1 MPTLVQLARRPVLI
15 VWVLALVAAVVALAA
30 LRLPPITPMAWA
42 GAALI
47 AVLVA
52 VGDRYAVAL
61 EDGGALSPAPA
72 LLIAGLSAAGWPLL
86 ALAALI
92 GTLAPA
98 FLRAPEAPSSPDS
111 RSHAGERGS
120 EPPTLD
126 SYSQRQERGR
136 ADSLPSAIGVG
147 AEGQAGVPR
156 VLAPN
161 LGIYFHQVVR
171 RIPLRDA
178 GARALIVGLLA
189 PIYPLVES
197 PSAVPYST
205 PPGLLGLLLLGALA
219 YAVVLLVGAL
229 GADRETLLTR
239 WSGPNR
245 WYALAMVPL
254 GGLLGALWSIS
265 PWAFVLGLAP
275 LAVAQHA
282 FRDQVALRRAN
293 ADFARLAVQR
303 ESLAMRLERLQAL
316 ATTMIGTFDVQAM
329 LEMLRERLAALLE
342 ADCGWV
348 VLREDDGGPR
358 LIAGRRPP
366 GSADHALALAAPGSY
381 AALFERGTVMLIA
394 DDRLSALAPA
404 SNDPTRWV
412 AVLSIPLIGE
422 QGVLGVICL
431 AFDRLRGLEA
441 DEQRVLTS
449 FARQAATVIENV
461 RLFDELNRKQDELIQ
476 SSKLAAVG
484 TFAAGIAHEFNNLL
498 AGMLGHAE
506 LGYRISDMEE
516 KNRSLDVVIQSC
528 RRGRSITQGLLTF
541 ARRREHKRQL
551 VDVAAAIDETLM
563 LVDVDLRKS
572 HIEIVREIDLVA
584 PTVCDSGQIAQV
596 VLNLV
601 TNARDAMKPHGGT
614 LTIGLCEREG
624 AIEIRVGDTGCGIPA
639 DIRDKIFEP
648 FVTTKGALGGSQT
661 PGTGLGLSV
670 SYGIV
675 RDHGGEIL
683 VDSVV
688 GGGTTMTVRLPIV
701 EEQVE
706 QAVAVGEC

>member
-1 MPTLVQLARRPVLI
+1 MPILVQLARRPILI
-15 VWVLALVAAVVALAA
+15 VWILALLAAAVALAA
-30 LRLPPITPMAWA
+30 LRLPPITPLAWA

-47 AVLVA
+47 AVLIA
-52 VGDRYAVAL
+52 AGDRYAVAL

-72 LLIAGLSAAGWPLL
+72 LLIAGLSVAGWPLL
-86 ALAALI
+86 ALAALL

-98 FLRAPEAPSSPDS
+98 FLSTKE
-111 RSHAGERGS
+111 SHAPHSTSSEVESRAESGS
-120 EPPTLD
+120 LSRLRLLARTL
-126 SYSQRQERGR
+126 
-136 ADSLPSAIGVG
+136 
-147 AEGQAGVPR
+147 EGYLR
-156 VLAPN
+156 
-161 LGIYFHQVVR
+161 QVVL
-171 RIPLRDA
+171 RIPGRDLA
-178 GARALIVGLLA
+178 ARALIVGLLA

-197 PSAVPYST
+197 PTVVPYST
-205 PPGLLGLLLLGALA
+205 PSGLLGLLLLGALA

-229 GADRETLLTR
+229 GADREMLLTR

-254 GGLLGALWSIS
+254 GGLLGALWSIN

-282 FRDQVALRRAN
+282 FRDQEALRRAN
-293 ADFARLAVQR
+293 ADFARLAMQR
-303 ESLAMRLERLQAL
+303 ESLATRLERLQAL
-316 ATTMIGTFDVQAM
+316 ATTMIGTFDVQSM
-329 LEMLRERLAALLE
+329 LELLRERLAALLE
-342 ADCGWV
+342 AEAGWV

-358 LIAGRRPP
+358 LIASRRPV
-366 GSADHALALAAPGSY
+366 GAGDQASVLAEPQSY
-381 AALFERGTVMLIA
+381 TALFERGTVMLIA
-394 DDRLSALAPA
+394 DDRLGALAPA
-404 SNDPTRWV
+404 SSDPAGWA
-412 AVLSIPLIGE
+412 AVLTIPLIGE

-506 LGYRISDMEE
+506 LGYRIPDMEE
-516 KNRSLDVVIQSC
+516 KNHALDVVIQSC
-528 RRGRSITQGLLTF
+528 RRGRSVTQGLLTF

-551 VDVAAAIDETLM
+551 ADVAAAIDETLM

-572 HIEIVREIDLVA
+572 HIEIVREIELVT
-584 PTVCDSGQIAQV
+584 PTVCDLGQIAQV

-601 TNARDAMKPHGGT
+601 TNARDAMKPQGGT
-614 LTIGLCEREG
+614 LTIGLYERG
-624 AIEIRVGDTGCGIPA
+624 DAIEISVGDTGCGIPEA
-639 DIRDKIFEP
+639 IRDKIFEP
-648 FVTTKGALGGSQT
+648 FVTTKGALGANQT

-675 RDHGGEIL
+675 RDHGGEIV
-683 VDSVV
+683 VDSAV
-688 GGGTTMTVRLPIV
+688 GRGTTMIVRLPIV

-706 QAVAVGEC
+706 QAVAVGE

>member
-1 MPTLVQLARRPVLI
+1 MPILAQLARRPILI
-15 VWVLALVAAVVALAA
+15 VWILALLAAAVALAA
-30 LRLPPITPMAWA
+30 LRLPPITPLAWA

-47 AVLVA
+47 AVLIA
-52 VGDRYAVAL
+52 AGDRYAVAL

-72 LLIAGLSAAGWPLL
+72 LLIAGLSVAGWPLL
-86 ALAALI
+86 ALAALV

-98 FLRAPEAPSSPDS
+98 FLGGDDPTSPPET
-111 RSHAGERGS
+111 RSNAE
-120 EPPTLD
+120 ELD
-126 SYSQRQERGR
+126 SAGTASRIGIIGS
-136 ADSLPSAIGVG
+136 SLGG
-147 AEGQAGVPR
+147 YLRR
-156 VLAPN
+156 VAS
-161 LGIYFHQVVR
+161 
-171 RIPLRDA
+171 RIPGRDLA
-178 GARALIVGLLA
+178 ARLLIVGLLA
-189 PIYPLVES
+189 PIYPLVE
-197 PSAVPYST
+197 PATVPYST
-205 PPGLLGLLLLGALA
+205 PAGLLGLLLLGALA

-229 GADRETLLTR
+229 GADREMLLTR

-254 GGLLGALWSIS
+254 GGLLGALWSIN

-282 FRDQVALRRAN
+282 FRDQEALRRAN
-293 ADFARLAVQR
+293 ADFARLAMQR
-303 ESLAMRLERLQAL
+303 ESLATRLERLQAL

-329 LEMLRERLAALLE
+329 LELLRERLAALLE
-342 ADCGWV
+342 AEAGWV
-348 VLREDDGGPR
+348 VLREEDGGPR
-358 LIAGRRPP
+358 LIASRRPAEQASVLVEP
-366 GSADHALALAAPGSY
+366 QSY
-381 AALFERGTVMLIA
+381 IALFERGTVMLIA
-394 DDRLSALAPA
+394 DDRLGALAPA
-404 SNDPTRWV
+404 TSDPARWV
-412 AVLSIPLIGE
+412 AVLTIPLIGE

-461 RLFDELNRKQDELIQ
+461 RLFDELHRKQDELIQ

-506 LGYRISDMEE
+506 LGYRIPDMEE
-516 KNRSLDVVIQSC
+516 KNRALDVVIQSC
-528 RRGRSITQGLLTF
+528 RRGRSVTQGLLTF

-551 VDVAAAIDETLM
+551 ADVAAALDETLM

-572 HIEIVREIDLVA
+572 HIEVVREIEMVA
-584 PTVCDSGQIAQV
+584 PTVCDLGQIAQV

-601 TNARDAMKPHGGT
+601 TNARDAMKPQGGT
-614 LTIGLCEREG
+614 LTIGLHQHEDT
-624 AIEIRVGDTGCGIPA
+624 IEISVGDTGSGIPEA
-639 DIRDKIFEP
+639 IRDKIFEP
-648 FVTTKGALGGSQT
+648 FVTTKGMLGGNQT

-675 RDHGGEIL
+675 RDHGGEIII
-683 VDSVV
+683 DSAV
-688 GGGTTMTVRLPIV
+688 GRGTTMIVRLPIV

-706 QAVAVGEC
+706 QAVAVGE

>member
-1 MPTLVQLARRPVLI
+1 MLVGNLEAYLRD
-15 VWVLALVAAVVALAA
+15 VA
-30 LRLPPITPMAWA
+30 M
-42 GAALI
+42 
-47 AVLVA
+47 
-52 VGDRYAVAL
+52 
-61 EDGGALSPAPA
+61 
-72 LLIAGLSAAGWPLL
+72 
-86 ALAALI
+86 
-92 GTLAPA
+92 
-98 FLRAPEAPSSPDS
+98 
-111 RSHAGERGS
+111 
-120 EPPTLD
+120 
-126 SYSQRQERGR
+126 
-136 ADSLPSAIGVG
+136 
-147 AEGQAGVPR
+147 
-156 VLAPN
+156 
-161 LGIYFHQVVR
+161 
-171 RIPLRDA
+171 RIPGRDIA
-178 GARALIVGLLA
+178 ARTLIVGLLA

-197 PSAVPYST
+197 QASIPYST
-205 PPGLLGLLLLGALA
+205 PSGLLGLLLLGALA

-229 GADRETLLTR
+229 GADREMLLMR

-254 GGLLGALWSIS
+254 GGLLGALWSVN
-265 PWAFVLGLAP
+265 PWAFALGLAP

-282 FRDQVALRRAN
+282 FRDQEALRRAN
-293 ADFARLAVQR
+293 ADFARLAMQR
-303 ESLAMRLERLQAL
+303 ESLATRLERLQAL

-329 LEMLRERLAALLE
+329 LELLRERLAALLE
-342 ADCGWV
+342 AESGWV
-348 VLREDDGGPR
+348 VLREEDGGPQ
-358 LIAGRRPP
+358 LIASRRPA
-366 GSADHALALAAPGSY
+366 GAGDRALAEPQSY
-381 AALFERGTVMLIA
+381 TALFERGTVMLIA
-394 DDRLSALAPA
+394 DERLGALAPA
-404 SNDPTRWV
+404 SSDPARWA

-506 LGYRISDMEE
+506 LGYRIPDMEE
-516 KNRSLDVVIQSC
+516 KNRALDVVIQSC
-528 RRGRSITQGLLTF
+528 RRGRSVTQGLLTF

-551 VDVAAAIDETLM
+551 ADVAAAIDETLM

-572 HIEIVREIDLVA
+572 RIEIVRNVELVA
-584 PTVCDSGQIAQV
+584 PTVCDLGQIAQV

-614 LTIGLCEREG
+614 LTIGLHERED
-624 AIEIRVGDTGCGIPA
+624 AIEISVGDTGCGIPET
-639 DIRDKIFEP
+639 IRDKIFEP
-648 FVTTKGALGGSQT
+648 FVTTKGALGANQT

-675 RDHGGEIL
+675 RDHGGEII
-683 VDSVV
+683 VDSTI
-688 GGGTTMTVRLPIV
+688 GRGTTMIVRLPIV

-706 QAVAVGEC
+706 QAVAVGE

>member
-1 MPTLVQLARRPVLI
+1 MPILVQLARRPILI
-15 VWVLALVAAVVALAA
+15 VWILALLAAIVALAA
-30 LRLPPITPMAWA
+30 LRLPPITPLAWA

-47 AVLVA
+47 AVLIA
-52 VGDRYAVAL
+52 AGDRYAVAL

-72 LLIAGLSAAGWPLL
+72 LLIAGLSVAGWPLL
-86 ALAALI
+86 ALAALV

-98 FLRAPEAPSSPDS
+98 FLSTEGSSASHSSP
-111 RSHAGERGS
+111 S
-120 EPPTLD
+120 EVE
-126 SYSQRQERGR
+126 S
-136 ADSLPSAIGVG
+136 G
-147 AEGQAGVPR
+147 AESGSLSR
-156 VLAPN
+156 LRLLARA
-161 LGIYFHQVVR
+161 LEGYLRQVAL
-171 RIPLRDA
+171 RIPGRDLA
-178 GARALIVGLLA
+178 ARTLIVGLLA

-197 PSAVPYST
+197 PAVIPYST
-205 PPGLLGLLLLGALA
+205 PSGLLGLLLLGALA

-229 GADRETLLTR
+229 GADREMLLTR

-254 GGLLGALWSIS
+254 GGLLGALWSIN

-282 FRDQVALRRAN
+282 FRDQEALRRAN
-293 ADFARLAVQR
+293 ADFARLAMQR
-303 ESLAMRLERLQAL
+303 ESLATRLERLQAL

-329 LEMLRERLAALLE
+329 LELLRERLAALLE
-342 ADCGWV
+342 AEAGWV
-348 VLREDDGGPR
+348 VLREDDGGPQ
-358 LIAGRRPP
+358 LIASRRP
-366 GSADHALALAAPGSY
+366 GGAGDQASLLAEPQSY
-381 AALFERGTVMLIA
+381 TALFERGTVMLIA
-394 DDRLSALAPA
+394 DERLGSLAPA
-404 SNDPTRWV
+404 SSDPAGWV
-412 AVLSIPLIGE
+412 AVLTIPLIGE

-431 AFDRLRGLEA
+431 AFARLRGLEA

-506 LGYRISDMEE
+506 LGYRIPDMEE
-516 KNRSLDVVIQSC
+516 KNRALDVVIQSC
-528 RRGRSITQGLLTF
+528 RRGRSVTQGLLTF

-551 VDVAAAIDETLM
+551 ADVAAAIDETLM

-572 HIEIVREIDLVA
+572 HIEIVREIELVT
-584 PTVCDSGQIAQV
+584 PTVCDLGQIAQV

-601 TNARDAMKPHGGT
+601 TNARDAMKPQGGT
-614 LTIGLCEREG
+614 LTIGLHERG
-624 AIEIRVGDTGCGIPA
+624 DAIEISVGDTGCGIPEA
-639 DIRDKIFEP
+639 IRDKIFEP
-648 FVTTKGALGGSQT
+648 FVTTKGALGANQT

-675 RDHGGEIL
+675 RDHSGEIV
-683 VDSVV
+683 VDSTV
-688 GGGTTMTVRLPIV
+688 GRGTTMIVRLPIV

-706 QAVAVGEC
+706 QAVAVGE